1 MPQERN
7 QKKQQDDSRRLVRDV
22 MTPNPASVSEKDSIK
37 RVAEIMKRED
47 AGVVPV
53 VDGKKVIGI
62 ITDRDIVVR
71 LLAEGKDCGK
81 ASVNDV
87 MSREVRAVKDNTP
100 INEVLQLMSREQIRR
115 VPVTNSNNELIGIVS
130 IGDIASDSK
139 EIVKVGRTVE
149 EISEAPPNN

>member
-1 MPQERN
+1 MPQDS
-7 QKKQQDDSRRLVRDV
+7 KQEVGSNRRVRDV

-37 RVAEIMKRED
+37 RVAEIMRRED

-53 VDGKKVIGI
+53 VDGRKIIGI

-71 LLAEGKDCGK
+71 LVAEGKDP
-81 ASVNDV
+81 ASAKVNEA
-87 MSREVRAVKDNTP
+87 MSKKVSTVKEDTP

-130 IGDIASDSK
+130 IGDIASDEK
-139 EIVKVGRTVE
+139 ETVKVGRTVE
-149 EISEAPPNN
+149 DISEAPPNN

>member
-1 MPQERN
+1 MPQDN
-7 QKKQQDDSRRLVRDV
+7 KQEVGSNRRVRDV

-53 VDGKKVIGI
+53 VDGRKVIGI

-71 LLAEGKDCGK
+71 LIAEGKDPSDAK
-81 ASVNDV
+81 VNDA
-87 MSREVRAVKDNTP
+87 MSKQVRAVKEDTP

-115 VPVTNSNNELIGIVS
+115 VPVTNNNNELIGIVS

-139 EIVKVGRTVE
+139 ETVKVGRTVE
-149 EISEAPPNN
+149 DISEAPPNN

>member
-1 MPQERN
+1 MPDNKQETG
-7 QKKQQDDSRRLVRDV
+7 SRRPVRDV

-53 VDGKKVIGI
+53 VDGRKVIGM

-71 LLAEGKDCGK
+71 LIAEGKDPSSAK
-81 ASVNDV
+81 VNEA
-87 MSREVRAVKDNTP
+87 MSKQVRTVKEETP

-115 VPVTNSNNELIGIVS
+115 VPVTNNNNELVGIVS

-139 EIVKVGRTVE
+139 ETVKVGRTVE

>member
-1 MPQERN
+1 MAQNKQEAGSGRV
-7 QKKQQDDSRRLVRDV
+7 VRDV

-53 VDGKKVIGI
+53 VDGRKVIGM
-62 ITDRDIVVR
+62 ITDRDIVIR
-71 LLAEGKDCGK
+71 LIAEGKDPSNAK
-81 ASVNDV
+81 VNEA
-87 MSREVRAVKDNTP
+87 MSKEVRAVKEDTP

-115 VPVTNSNNELIGIVS
+115 VPVTNKNNELIGIVS

-139 EIVKVGRTVE
+139 ETVKVGRTVE

>member
-1 MPQERN
+1 MSEN
-7 QKKQQDDSRRLVRDV
+7 KQARDV
-22 MTPNPASVSEKDSIK
+22 MTPNPASVSDKDSIK

-53 VDGKKVIGI
+53 VDGRKIIGI

-71 LLAEGKDCGK
+71 LVAEGKDPANAK
-81 ASVNDV
+81 VNEA
-87 MSREVRAVKDNTP
+87 MSKQVRTVKEDTP
-100 INEVLQLMSREQIRR
+100 VNEVLELMSSEQIRR
-115 VPVTNSNNELIGIVS
+115 VPVTNTNNELVGIVS
-130 IGDIASDSK
+130 IGDIASESK